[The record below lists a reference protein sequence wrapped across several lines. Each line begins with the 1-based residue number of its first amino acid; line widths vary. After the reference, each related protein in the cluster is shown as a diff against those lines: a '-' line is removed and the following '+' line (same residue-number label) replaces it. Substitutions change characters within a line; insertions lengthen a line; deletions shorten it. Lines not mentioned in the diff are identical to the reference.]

1 MVKKIFLIFLFGIF
15 FLFIA
20 INFRV
25 QIAMSI
31 IPILIDFT
39 NPVAVNE
46 NITWPDGPESNSQ
59 SINDRKPNIILIL
72 ADDLGFND
80 VFNYYLDFIWYYGYF
95 LFPIFVF
102 LAVIWFTSKLS
113 TNSEVVAILSSGVSF
128 RRYLHP
134 FILTSIFIAILS
146 LFSGMFIIPEKNKSF
161 TIFQNKYLSKK
172 NNNNSLKSV
181 YKQISED
188 EFLYVSSYN
197 KTRNQAYNFSI
208 EKFNGNRLEE
218 KILAGNIRWIEK
230 DSLFRLTDYFKRT
243 FKNQAEQIE
252 SKRIFDTVMNF
263 KISDLEV
270 INYQAKTLNFFE
282 LNRFIESERKSG
294 SPLLNSHILEK
305 NKRITI
311 PISVIILTI
320 LAVAVASFKKRG
332 GIGLNLA
339 LGISLAFV
347 FVFFDKFF
355 SVLVTE
361 SNLDPYLGAWIPNII
376 FAFVTA
382 YIVKFSLK

>member
-1 MVKKIFLIFLFGIF
+1 MKILDQYIIEQFLKSFFFMFL
-15 FLFIA
+15 LFI
-20 INFRV
+20 
-25 QIAMSI
+25 
-31 IPILIDFT
+31 PIGILVDVSEKIDKFK
-39 NPVAVNE
+39 E
-46 NITWPDGPESNSQ
+46 H
-59 SINDRKPNIILIL
+59 
-72 ADDLGFND
+72 DLGFYE

-197 KTRNQAYNFSI
+197 KTRNQAYNFSL
-208 EKFNGNRLEE
+208 EKFNGNELKE
-218 KILAGNIRWIEK
+218 KILARNIRWIED

-243 FKNQAEQIE
+243 FNSDSEKID
-252 SKRIFDTVMNF
+252 SKRIFDTVLNF
-263 KISDLEV
+263 SISDLEI

-282 LNRFIESERKSG
+282 LNNFIESERKSG

-311 PISVIILTI
+311 PISVIILTV
-320 LAVAVASFKKRG
+320 LAVVVSSFKKRG

-339 LGISLAFV
+339 LGITLAFI

-355 SVLVTE
+355 SVLVME
-361 SNLDPYLGAWIPNII
+361 SNLDPYLGAWTPNII

-382 YIVKFSLK
+382 YIVKLSLK